1 MAVKTFERVVDDL
14 DGTELAPMS
23 VESVTFG
30 IDGETFDI
38 DLSTT
43 NAAMLRDIFAPY
55 AAAARV
61 VSIGDREVGA
71 YTRTVLPSA
80 HAGTNRSAAG
90 RGKRLRRVAARIH
103 LEDRARGVR
112 EPQRL
117 RLGGITHM
125 AHD

>member
-23 VESVTFG
+23 VESVSFG
-30 IDGETFDI
+30 IDGEAFDI
-38 DLSTT
+38 DLSST

-80 HAGTNRSAAG
+80 HAGTQIRRWAREHGYDVSP
-90 RGKRLRRVAARIH
+90 RGAIPREVRDAYARR
-103 LEDRARGVR
+103 ED
-112 EPQRL
+112 
-117 RLGGITHM
+117 
-125 AHD
+125 